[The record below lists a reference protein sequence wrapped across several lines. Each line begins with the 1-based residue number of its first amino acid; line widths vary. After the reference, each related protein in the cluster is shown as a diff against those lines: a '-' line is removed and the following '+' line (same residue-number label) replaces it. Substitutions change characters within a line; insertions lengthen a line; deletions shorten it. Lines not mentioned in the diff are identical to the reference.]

1 MKWFTNP
8 DNPVSYARGNH
19 NGVAFK
25 FDKSSHWLSF
35 ACNMTTSSA
44 KSMIRDMG
52 KYFGC
57 KSVDVRYFWE
67 VPNNSP
73 TDIIDV
79 LYTHFTDDDEPKY
92 KFRIELDV
100 PDGSLRQFKYFD
112 VKDIMIV

>member
-25 FDKSSHWLSF
+25 FDKSSHWL
-35 ACNMTTSSA
+35 
-44 KSMIRDMG
+44 
-52 KYFGC
+52 YFGC